1 MISHALGIERIA
13 VYTDFERP
21 LTAAELDICREPVA
35 RRGRREP
42 LAYINGHRGFRR
54 LDLSVGPGVLVPRP
68 ETEILVEWAIAVAPP
83 GARVLDWGTGSGAIA
98 LALADERPDLIV
110 TGVDRSE
117 EALVVARGNDAGHG
131 VSWLLS
137 DGFSALGGERFD
149 VIAANPPYLTDAELA
164 AAPAELHHEPAGALS
179 SGPTGLEAITQIVAD
194 APSHL
199 SPGGWLVIEVGAAQ
213 AARVA
218 ELLGLGGYVD
228 VDVRMDYARIP
239 RVVGGRVP

>member
-68 ETEILVEWAIAVAPP
+68 ETEILVEWALAVAPP
-83 GARVLDWGTGSGAIA
+83 RARVLDWGTGSGAIA
-98 LALADERPDLIV
+98 LALADERPDLVV

-117 EALVVARGNDAGHG
+117 DALTVARGNDNVNG

-137 DGFSALGGERFD
+137 DGFSALGGEQFD
-149 VIAANPPYLTDAELA
+149 VIAANPPYLSDSELA
-164 AAPAELHHEPAGALS
+164 AAPPELHHEPAGALS
-179 SGPTGLEAITQIVAD
+179 SGPTGLEATTAIIAD
-194 APSHL
+194 APAHL
-199 SPGGWLVIEVGAAQ
+199 SPAGWLLIEVGATQGAGV
-213 AARVA
+213 AEMFRVA
-218 ELLGLGGYVD
+218 GFLD